1 VNRVPFFCSG
11 CPHNT
16 STRLPEGSR
25 GLAGIGCHYM
35 VRWMDRD
42 TDAFTQMGA
51 EGANW
56 VGQAPFCN
64 TKHVFV
70 NIGDGTYFHSGI
82 LAVRACVAA
91 GVNITFKVLYNDAVA
106 MTGGQPMDGPLD
118 PARITRQLHAEG
130 VSRII
135 VVTEDTSKYPIGT
148 NWAPGVDIRP
158 REELDSVQR
167 DLRELSGT
175 TVLLYDQTCA
185 AEKRR
190 RRKRGAY
197 PDPDRRVFIN
207 AEVCEGCG
215 DCSKTS
221 NCLSVLPLETSLG
234 RKRQIEQSSCN
245 KDYSCLQGFCP
256 SFVTVHGGRLRRNE
270 GRPDG
275 AEPWPDLPEP
285 SLPDLASPYGIM
297 ITGVG
302 GTGIVTLGALIA
314 MAAHIEGKSCTTL
327 DITGLAQKGGAVTSQ
342 IRIAAKQSDLH
353 AVRIAA
359 GGARLLLG
367 CDLVVA
373 ASFDARSK
381 LDPKQSRAIVNTQE
395 AITGEFMRDP
405 AFRIPS
411 AQLRGM
417 IDHAV
422 GSDAADYVDATRLAT
437 ALMGDAIA
445 TNLFMLGYAWQKSL
459 IPVGLAALKQAIELN
474 GVAVQANLRS
484 FLWGRR
490 AAVDPAEVAKRAF
503 GDRAEEQRE
512 AAPASFE
519 EIVSA
524 RARYLV
530 DYQDDAYA
538 QRYRDLLNQVAARE
552 AALGLSGNP
561 LGQAVAEGYFKLLAY
576 KDEYEVARLYLSRS
590 FRSDLEK
597 TFEGGFTLR
606 YHLAPPLLA
615 RRDPESGHLLK
626 REFGP
631 WLRWV
636 FRLLAP
642 LKRLRGGPLDLFG
655 YTRERRQERQLIA
668 DYESLM
674 KELLGG
680 LSRSKL
686 ACACELASLPLEI
699 RGFGHVKDAAIER
712 AAKRRHLLL
721 QEFRS
726 PETVDRHEKAAE

>member
-1 VNRVPFFCSG
+1 
-11 CPHNT
+11 
-16 STRLPEGSR
+16 
-25 GLAGIGCHYM
+25 
-35 VRWMDRD
+35 
-42 TDAFTQMGA
+42 
-51 EGANW
+51 
-56 VGQAPFCN
+56 
-64 TKHVFV
+64 
-70 NIGDGTYFHSGI
+70 
-82 LAVRACVAA
+82 
-91 GVNITFKVLYNDAVA
+91 
-106 MTGGQPMDGPLD
+106 
-118 PARITRQLHAEG
+118 
-130 VSRII
+130 
-135 VVTEDTSKYPIGT
+135 
-148 NWAPGVDIRP
+148 
-158 REELDSVQR
+158 
-167 DLRELSGT
+167 
-175 TVLLYDQTCA
+175 
-185 AEKRR
+185 
-190 RRKRGAY
+190 
-197 PDPDRRVFIN
+197 
-207 AEVCEGCG
+207 
-215 DCSKTS
+215 
-221 NCLSVLPLETSLG
+221 
-234 RKRQIEQSSCN
+234 
-245 KDYSCLQGFCP
+245 
-256 SFVTVHGGRLRRNE
+256 
-270 GRPDG
+270 
-275 AEPWPDLPEP
+275 
-285 SLPDLASPYGIM
+285 M

-395 AITGEFMRDP
+395 AITGEFIRDP

-597 TFEGGFTLR
+597 TFEGGFTFR
-606 YHLAPPLLA
+606 YHLAPPLLS
-615 RRDPESGHLLK
+615 RRDLESGHLLK

-631 WLRWV
+631 WLHWV

-642 LKRLRGGPLDLFG
+642 LKRLRGGPFDLFG

-680 LSRSKL
+680 LSRGKL

-699 RGFGHVKDAAIER
+699 RGFGHIKDAAIER